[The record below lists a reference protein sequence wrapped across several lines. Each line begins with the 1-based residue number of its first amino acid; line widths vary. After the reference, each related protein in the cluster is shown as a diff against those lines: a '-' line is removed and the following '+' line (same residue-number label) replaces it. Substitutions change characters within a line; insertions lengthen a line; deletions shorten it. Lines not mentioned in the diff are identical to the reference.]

1 MPEAADSWS
10 LNRSV
15 ALSPIG
21 SFSTTAECVW
31 RSDVSRIRWRLP
43 VFVFW
48 LQLQTH
54 RFGSSSEELQQD
66 FSRRKWCF
74 LCCYEQQRPKEYD
87 VFSALIFRQFIYL
100 LSVKTH
106 ICASHAQRYISCTHT
121 LQAACPTAGWLL
133 CNNLTGFSS
142 FPVSGCVTENQAS
155 VSTSDIRKQTL
166 TCVCVC
172 VCVCVL
178 NLLMLRKHQF
188 VDTLA
193 QL

>member
-1 MPEAADSWS
+1 MQVDYSACWIMPEAADSWS

-66 FSRRKWCF
+66 FSRT
-74 LCCYEQQRPKEYD
+74 
-87 VFSALIFRQFIYL
+87 SAGESDAFCAATNSKDQKNTTSFRLWYSGSLSIFYL
-100 LSVKTH
+100 LKHTFVPLMHRDTFHAHTPCRLHVPQLGGCYVTIWLDSA
-106 ICASHAQRYISCTHT
+106 AS
-121 LQAACPTAGWLL
+121 
-133 CNNLTGFSS
+133 
-142 FPVSGCVTENQAS
+142 
-155 VSTSDIRKQTL
+155 
-166 TCVCVC
+166 
-172 VCVCVL
+172 
-178 NLLMLRKHQF
+178 QF
-188 VDTLA
+188 LVV
-193 QL
+193 